1 MGGERV
7 NRGILR
13 FIVGVVVAAFLMG
26 SLAAM
31 VSAAG
36 PTTKVIVGY
45 QGSPTTALQT
55 IRGHGGRVDFPYAN
69 FPLIAATV
77 PARAV
82 NALAA
87 SGGISFVE
95 PVLPRYVTSHLL
107 DGELWDGSPQ
117 ITPWGTT
124 AVRAPEAW
132 DLDRSRGDGVRVA
145 VLDTGFDLDHP
156 DLAANF
162 RVDLGFDFVNGD
174 ADPSDTEGPFLG
186 HGTSSAGNIAAL
198 DNRIGTVGVAP
209 KADILPFRVCDSLEG
224 ICFTNAIIAAV
235 DAAITNGADVISMS
249 FGGPSASRG
258 EKIALR
264 AAFDAGIVLVA
275 SAGNAGR
282 PPIECPACLAEVI
295 AVGATDID
303 DALAGFSS
311 FGKDAELVAPG
322 VDVPSPTFGGNGR
335 EAALTQT
342 APDEVL
348 LHPNPLEFTA
358 LTDGLTA
365 ALASAGRATDSEVA
379 SLDLSGKIALIERG
393 DITFAEKVSNVAD
406 KGALGAVIY
415 NNAPGNFVGTL
426 SSLSAIPA
434 VSISREEGLALNGQ
448 LDAEITVEV
457 HMVVIAIDYDLASGT
472 SFSAPHVSGVAAL
485 VLGAA
490 PDLSGQEVRLILQT
504 TATDLG
510 AAGYDTLFG
519 FGLVNAEAAVAVA
532 LL

>member
-1 MGGERV
+1 M

-13 FIVGVVVAAFLMG
+13 ILIGVIVAAFLTA
-26 SLAAM
+26 SLAA
-31 VSAAG
+31 VAAAAG
-36 PTTKVIVGY
+36 TSTRILVGY
-45 QGSPTTALQT
+45 EGSLTAASQT
-55 IRGHGGRVDFPYAN
+55 ILDRGGRVDFAYTN
-69 FPLIAATV
+69 FPIVAATL

-82 NALAA
+82 SALAV

-95 PVLPRYVTSHLL
+95 PVLARYVTSHLL
-107 DGELWDGSPQ
+107 EGELWDGRPQ
-117 ITPWGTT
+117 IMPWGTA
-124 AVRAPEAW
+124 AVHAPEAW
-132 DLDRSRGDGVRVA
+132 ALSGSRGDGVRVA
-145 VLDTGFDLDHP
+145 VLDTGFDLRHR
-156 DLAANF
+156 DLARNL
-162 RVDLGFDFVNGD
+162 RVDLGFDFVDGD
-174 ADPSDTEGPFLG
+174 TDPSDTEGPFLG
-186 HGTSSAGNIAAL
+186 HGTSTAGNIAAL

-209 KADILPFRVCDSLEG
+209 EADILPFRVCDSLEG
-224 ICFTNAIIAAV
+224 ICFTSAIIAAV

-303 DALAGFSS
+303 NALADFSS
-311 FGKDAELVAPG
+311 FGKGAELVAPG

-335 EAALTQT
+335 EAVLLQT
-342 APDEVL
+342 APDEVV

-358 LTDGLTA
+358 LTGGLTA
-365 ALASAGRATDSEVA
+365 PLAFAGRATDSEVA
-379 SLDLSGKIALIERG
+379 SLDLSGMIALIERG
-393 DITFAEKVSNVAD
+393 DITFAEKVANVAGR
-406 KGALGAVIY
+406 GALGAVIY

-434 VSISREEGLALNGQ
+434 VSISQEEGLALKAK
-448 LDAEITVEV
+448 LDADVAVEV

-490 PDLSGQEVRLILQT
+490 PDLSGQEVRVLLQA

-510 AAGYDTLFG
+510 AAGYDTVFG
-519 FGLVNAEAAVAVA
+519 FGLVNAEAAVAAA
-532 LL
+532 LG